1 MTQTKIFRHDS
12 ERNMEMN
19 KLIEKYILTI
29 VALILDIFA
38 MVITILTLNLSWNH
52 FIVPAFN
59 VPKLGFLLT
68 FAIVVMWELFDFRVT
83 NTGITTILSKTTDT
97 PNEQIAVDYAVTNV
111 MVSLTIALV
120 LLVLSLFI

>member
-1 MTQTKIFRHDS
+1 
-12 ERNMEMN
+12 MN

-29 VALILDIFA
+29 IALVLDVLA
-38 MVITILTLNLSWNH
+38 MVITIVTLSLSWNH
-52 FIVPAFN
+52 FIVPDFN

>member
-1 MTQTKIFRHDS
+1 
-12 ERNMEMN
+12 MN

-29 VALILDIFA
+29 IALVLDVLAIA
-38 MVITILTLNLSWNH
+38 ISIVTLNLSWNH

-68 FAIVVMWELFDFRVT
+68 FAIVVMWELFAFRVE
-83 NTGITTILSKTTDT
+83 NTGITTLLIENTKASK
-97 PNEQIAVDYAVTNV
+97 EQIAIDYSVTNV
-111 MVSLTIALV
+111 MVSLIIGLT

>member
-1 MTQTKIFRHDS
+1 
-12 ERNMEMN
+12 MN

-29 VALILDIFA
+29 IALVLDVLA
-38 MVITILTLNLSWNH
+38 MVISIVTLSLSWNH

-111 MVSLTIALV
+111 MVSLTIALT

>member
-1 MTQTKIFRHDS
+1 
-12 ERNMEMN
+12 MN

-29 VALILDIFA
+29 IALVLDVLA
-38 MVITILTLNLSWNH
+38 MAISIVTLNLSWNH

-68 FAIVVMWELFDFRVT
+68 FAIVVIWELFAFRVE
-83 NTGITTILSKTTDT
+83 NTGITTLLIENTKASK
-97 PNEQIAVDYAVTNV
+97 EQIAIDYSVTNV
-111 MVSLTIALV
+111 MVSLIIGLT

>member
-1 MTQTKIFRHDS
+1 
-12 ERNMEMN
+12 MN

-29 VALILDIFA
+29 IALVLDVLA
-38 MVITILTLNLSWNH
+38 MVISIVTLNLSWNH

-68 FAIVVMWELFDFRVT
+68 FAIVVMWELFAFKVE
-83 NTGITTILSKTTDT
+83 NTGITNLLLETTKVSK
-97 PNEQIAVDYAVTNV
+97 EEIAMNYSVTNV
-111 MVSLTIALV
+111 MVSLTIGLT

>member
-1 MTQTKIFRHDS
+1 
-12 ERNMEMN
+12 MN

-29 VALILDIFA
+29 IALVLDVLA
-38 MVITILTLNLSWNH
+38 MAISIVTLNLSWNH

-68 FAIVVMWELFDFRVT
+68 FAIVVMWELFAFRVE
-83 NTGITTILSKTTDT
+83 NTGITTLLIENTKESK
-97 PNEQIAVDYAVTNV
+97 EQIAIDYSVTNV
-111 MVSLTIALV
+111 MVSLIIGLT

>member
-1 MTQTKIFRHDS
+1 
-12 ERNMEMN
+12 MN

-29 VALILDIFA
+29 IALVLDVLA
-38 MVITILTLNLSWNH
+38 MAISIVTLNLSWNH

-68 FAIVVMWELFDFRVT
+68 FAIVVIWELFAFRVE
-83 NTGITTILSKTTDT
+83 NTGITTLLIENTKASK
-97 PNEQIAVDYAVTNV
+97 EQIAIDYSVTNV
-111 MVSLTIALV
+111 IVSLIIGLT

>member
-1 MTQTKIFRHDS
+1 
-12 ERNMEMN
+12 MN

-29 VALILDIFA
+29 IALVLDVLA
-38 MVITILTLNLSWNH
+38 MAISIVTLNLSWNH

-68 FAIVVMWELFDFRVT
+68 FAIVVMWELFAFRVE
-83 NTGITTILSKTTDT
+83 NTGITTLLIENTKESK
-97 PNEQIAVDYAVTNV
+97 EQIAIDYSVTNV
-111 MVSLTIALV
+111 MVSLTIGLT